1 MPAAANFPASSSRKS
16 LNAWLLVVA
25 CLIGLLGFEFI
36 VLPTFRRQD
45 PSLEPAISLTKFW
58 EEKQRLIDQGLM
70 VYHDSAY
77 LPLFG
82 DKSWAERM
90 VQATQGHHKPLF
102 EDGHSLALLALPGLT
117 NHNFSKE
124 ADRADVWRDWWQ
136 KHASQTQEEWI
147 QAGFKKHGFEIANP
161 PTPEDWP
168 KLLALLGA
176 TAGPS
181 SRFSRTTE
189 EFYPSYLRYNALRFL
204 RDSGFDPLHYLAEHS
219 PRHLSGEVSGGLVAY
234 AKGDELLE
242 SLITPLPGRLAFADH
257 VWSGGQA
264 LDGGVH
270 LYLLG
275 KDEVRLMIRI
285 VLGLL
290 LLVGLSNLFKH
301 RRRQGSS
308 LPKQYGRFGR
318 ALGWMMIFAGT
329 LGAGG
334 YWFLVRPWLQGKA
347 PEYAQHLSTQ
357 GFWEAKQVHLK
368 WGPWWHEDG
377 NTVGA
382 FGHKEWAARLIQWMA
397 DGRTIESCSSG
408 HWEEALPMITNQ
420 EHAFTDSGKAWQ
432 EWWRTN
438 GQLTQEE
445 WIRDGF
451 KQVGFDVQ
459 LPHSKGDWPALLA
472 ILGRSPG
479 PTPAD
484 SGGMGRRQSH
494 TFPYHVRY
502 NAYRWLRD
510 SGFEPVFY
518 VLANQYDISG
528 EELSGAYGF
537 GEMAKDMS
545 QLFEAPPPGRLA
557 FAPEPEWGF
566 TGSLRLHPGLST
578 AFQAGWTAV
587 CAVLCLISGW
597 LAWKRRKTAT
607 EATAA

>member
-1 MPAAANFPASSSRKS
+1 MPAAATFPAPSSHKS
-16 LNAWLLVVA
+16 LNSWLLVVT
-25 CLIGLLGFEFI
+25 CLIGLVGFEFI
-36 VLPTFRRQD
+36 ILPAFRRQD
-45 PSLEPAISLTKFW
+45 PSLKPTMSLTKFW
-58 EEKQRLIDQGLM
+58 EEKQRLIDKGLM
-70 VYHDSAY
+70 VYHDGRYVS
-77 LPLFG
+77 LFG

-90 VQATQGHHKPLF
+90 VQATLNRQKPLF
-102 EDGHSLALLALPGLT
+102 EGGPRPYGPLSGLT
-117 NHNFSKE
+117 NHSFPRE
-124 ADRADVWRDWWQ
+124 ANMADVWRDWWQ
-136 KHASQTQEEWI
+136 EHSSQTQEEWI

-161 PTPEDWP
+161 PTQEDWP
-168 KLLALLGA
+168 KLLTLLGA
-176 TAGPS
+176 TAGPFD
-181 SRFSRTTE
+181 FSGYTIE
-189 EFYPSYLRYNALRFL
+189 EFYPPYLRYNALRFL
-204 RDSGFDPLHYLAEHS
+204 RDSGFDPLLYLTEHS
-219 PRHLSGEVSGGLVAY
+219 PRHLSGEVSGGLTAY
-234 AKGDELLE
+234 AQGSDLE
-242 SLITPLPGRLAFADH
+242 SLIAPLPGRLAFTDH
-257 VWSGGQA
+257 VWSGGLA

-270 LYLLG
+270 FYLLG
-275 KDEVRLMIRI
+275 RDEVRHTIRI
-285 VLGLL
+285 VLSLL
-290 LLVGLSNLFKH
+290 LLVGLNNLLWHPDRKASASP
-301 RRRQGSS
+301 R
-308 LPKQYGRFGR
+308 QYGRLVR
-318 ALGWMMIFAGT
+318 TLGWMMLLTGT

-334 YWFLVRPWLQGKA
+334 YWFLVRPWLQGGA
-347 PEYAQHLSTQ
+347 PEYAPHLSAQ
-357 GFWEAKQVHLK
+357 GFWESKQVHLK

-382 FGHKEWAARLIQWMA
+382 FGHKEWAERLIQWMA
-397 DGRTIESCSSG
+397 DGKEMDSCSSG

-420 EHAFTDSGKAWQ
+420 ELAFDDSGKAWQ
-432 EWWRTN
+432 DWWRTY
-438 GQLTQEE
+438 GQLSQEE
-445 WIRDGF
+445 WIQDGF
-451 KQVGFDVQ
+451 KKLGFEVQ
-459 LPHSKGDWPALLA
+459 LPHSKDDWPALLA

-578 AFQAGWTAV
+578 AFQAGWTVV
-587 CAVLCLISGW
+587 CAVLCLIGGW
-597 LAWKRRKTAT
+597 LTWKRRKTAT